1 MPEPLELTEPVVNYE
16 FIRMPDSTGF
26 GDYTESG
33 QVIPVSYQGQP
44 GSFTHQMFLNDH
56 PPIAGGRELWGFPKK
71 LAQPKLA
78 VEIDTLVGTLN
89 YGSVR
94 IATGTMGYKH
104 RALDIAVEARKL
116 AAPNFLLKIIPH
128 VDGTPRICELVRYHL
143 EDITVKGAWTGPA
156 ALDLYSHALAPVAEL
171 PVLQVLSAKHIVAD
185 LTLGLGTVVHDYLS
199 PSASRPTTR
208 DRLRDLDRSERRLI
222 GSAATSGV
230 WKMLNV
236 MREQISPVPQQ
247 IKPLPYDVVALVL
260 QGGGALGAYQA
271 GVYEGLHEAGIRPN
285 WLAGISIGALN
296 AAIIA
301 GSPEAERVGRL
312 REFWE
317 TICACPMEWPA
328 GEGLAD
334 ALPFAFD
341 LRSLHNAMA
350 ATRAL
355 FQGQPGFFKPRFPSP
370 LWSPFSGDAA
380 TSFYDT
386 APLQQTL
393 ERLVDFDRLNSGEV
407 RVSVGAVNVRT
418 GNLTYFDTA
427 ERRLGPKHFMA
438 SGALP
443 PGFPAVEIEGEHYWD
458 GGVVSNTP
466 LSRVLSSEPCDTLTF
481 QIDLWSARG
490 RVPHDMMEVS
500 SRQKDIQYS
509 SRTRAITD
517 HAMRMQKMR
526 QALQRT
532 IERLPESA
540 KQDPEIRAIADM
552 ARHRSYN
559 IIHLIYQ
566 SKIYEGHSKDYE
578 FGLSAMRAHWQSGLD
593 DIRRTLAD
601 PRRLDP
607 PAPELGIVTH
617 DVHRRD

>member
-1 MPEPLELTEPVVNYE
+1 M
-16 FIRMPDSTGF
+16 
-26 GDYTESG
+26 
-33 QVIPVSYQGQP
+33 
-44 GSFTHQMFLNDH
+44 
-56 PPIAGGRELWGFPKK
+56 
-71 LAQPKLA
+71 
-78 VEIDTLVGTLN
+78 
-89 YGSVR
+89 
-94 IATGTMGYKH
+94 
-104 RALDIAVEARKL
+104 
-116 AAPNFLLKIIPH
+116 LK
-128 VDGTPRICELVRYHL
+128 
-143 EDITVKGAWTGPA
+143 
-156 ALDLYSHALAPVAEL
+156 
-171 PVLQVLSAKHIVAD
+171 
-185 LTLGLGTVVHDYLS
+185 
-199 PSASRPTTR
+199 
-208 DRLRDLDRSERRLI
+208 
-222 GSAATSGV
+222 
-230 WKMLNV
+230 V

-247 IKPLPYDVVALVL
+247 IRPLPYDVVALVL

-271 GVYEGLHEAGIRPN
+271 GVYEGLHDAGIRPN

-301 GSPEAERVGRL
+301 GSPEAERVERL

-317 TICACPMEWPA
+317 TICAAPVEWPA

-334 ALPFAFD
+334 TMPFAFD

-350 ATRAL
+350 AMRAL

-370 LWSPFSGDAA
+370 LWSPFSGNAS

-386 APLQQTL
+386 APLQRTL

-443 PGFPAVEIEGEHYWD
+443 PGFPAVEIDGEHYWD
-458 GGVVSNTP
+458 GGMVSNTP
-466 LSRVLSSEPCDTLTF
+466 LSRVLSSEPRDTLTF
-481 QIDLWSARG
+481 QVDLWSARG
-490 RVPHDMMEVS
+490 RVPYDMMEVS

-517 HAMRMQKMR
+517 HALRMQKMR
-526 QALQRT
+526 QAVLRT

-552 ARHRSYN
+552 ARHRSCN

-566 SKIYEGHSKDYE
+566 SKIYEGQSKDYE
-578 FGLSAMRAHWQSGLD
+578 FGLNAMRAHWQSGLD

-601 PRRLDP
+601 SRRLDP
-607 PAPELGIVTH
+607 PVPELGIVTH
-617 DVHRRD
+617 DVHRLD

>member
-1 MPEPLELTEPVVNYE
+1 
-16 FIRMPDSTGF
+16 
-26 GDYTESG
+26 
-33 QVIPVSYQGQP
+33 
-44 GSFTHQMFLNDH
+44 
-56 PPIAGGRELWGFPKK
+56 
-71 LAQPKLA
+71 
-78 VEIDTLVGTLN
+78 
-89 YGSVR
+89 
-94 IATGTMGYKH
+94 
-104 RALDIAVEARKL
+104 
-116 AAPNFLLKIIPH
+116 
-128 VDGTPRICELVRYHL
+128 
-143 EDITVKGAWTGPA
+143 
-156 ALDLYSHALAPVAEL
+156 
-171 PVLQVLSAKHIVAD
+171 
-185 LTLGLGTVVHDYLS
+185 
-199 PSASRPTTR
+199 
-208 DRLRDLDRSERRLI
+208 
-222 GSAATSGV
+222 
-230 WKMLNV
+230 MLNV
-236 MREQISPVPQQ
+236 MREQTSPVLRETRT
-247 IKPLPYDVVALVL
+247 LPYDVVALVL

-285 WLAGISIGALN
+285 WLAGISIGAPN

-301 GSPEAERVGRL
+301 GSPEAERVERL

-317 TICACPMEWPA
+317 SICACPVGWPA
-328 GEGLAD
+328 GEGLGD

-341 LRSLHNAMA
+341 LRSLHNAFA
-350 ATRAL
+350 AMRAL

-386 APLQQTL
+386 SPLSKTL
-393 ERLVDFDRLNSGEV
+393 ERLVDFERLNSGEV

-443 PGFPAVEIEGEHYWD
+443 PGFPSVDIDGEHYWD

-466 LSRVLSSEPCDTLTF
+466 LSRVLSGEPRDTLTF

-490 RVPHDMMEVS
+490 RVPYDMMEVS

-509 SRTRAITD
+509 SRTRAVTD
-517 HAMRMQKMR
+517 HALRIQKMR
-526 QALQRT
+526 RALQRT

-540 KQDPEIRAIADM
+540 RQDPEIRAIADL
-552 ARHRSYN
+552 ARYRSHN

-566 SKIYEGHSKDYE
+566 SKIYEGQSKDYE

-593 DIRRTLAD
+593 DIRRTLAK

-607 PAPELGIVTH
+607 PAPEVGIVTH
-617 DVHRRD
+617 DIHRPE

>member
-1 MPEPLELTEPVVNYE
+1 MLKVT
-16 FIRMPDSTGF
+16 
-26 GDYTESG
+26 
-33 QVIPVSYQGQP
+33 
-44 GSFTHQMFLNDH
+44 
-56 PPIAGGRELWGFPKK
+56 REL
-71 LAQPKLA
+71 
-78 VEIDTLVGTLN
+78 
-89 YGSVR
+89 
-94 IATGTMGYKH
+94 
-104 RALDIAVEARKL
+104 DI
-116 AAPNFLLKIIPH
+116 
-128 VDGTPRICELVRYHL
+128 
-143 EDITVKGAWTGPA
+143 
-156 ALDLYSHALAPVAEL
+156 
-171 PVLQVLSAKHIVAD
+171 
-185 LTLGLGTVVHDYLS
+185 
-199 PSASRPTTR
+199 
-208 DRLRDLDRSERRLI
+208 
-222 GSAATSGV
+222 
-230 WKMLNV
+230 
-236 MREQISPVPQQ
+236 PVPQQ
-247 IKPLPYDVVALVL
+247 SRPLPYDVVALVL

-301 GSPEAERVGRL
+301 GSPEDQRVQRL

-317 TICACPMEWPA
+317 TICAFSIEWPA
-328 GEGLAD
+328 GEGLAN

-341 LRSLHNAMA
+341 ISSIRNALA

-355 FQGQPGFFKPRFPSP
+355 IQGQPGFFKPRFPSP

-386 APLQQTL
+386 APLHRTL
-393 ERLVDFDRLNSGEV
+393 ERFVDFDRLNSGEV

-418 GNLTYFDTA
+418 GNLVYFDTA

-466 LSRVLSSEPCDTLTF
+466 LSRVLSGEPRDTLTF

-490 RVPHDMMEVS
+490 RVPYDMMEVS

-509 SRTRAITD
+509 SRTRTVTD
-517 HAMRMQKMR
+517 QVLRMQKMR
-526 QALQRT
+526 RALQRT
-532 IERLPESA
+532 IEKLPDAERRN
-540 KQDPEIRAIADM
+540 PEIRDIAEM
-552 ARHRSYN
+552 ARERAYN
-559 IIHLIYQ
+559 IVHLIYQ
-566 SKIYEGHSKDYE
+566 TKIHEGHSRDYE

-607 PAPELGIVTH
+607 PSPELGIVTH

>member
-1 MPEPLELTEPVVNYE
+1 M
-16 FIRMPDSTGF
+16 
-26 GDYTESG
+26 
-33 QVIPVSYQGQP
+33 
-44 GSFTHQMFLNDH
+44 
-56 PPIAGGRELWGFPKK
+56 
-71 LAQPKLA
+71 
-78 VEIDTLVGTLN
+78 
-89 YGSVR
+89 
-94 IATGTMGYKH
+94 
-104 RALDIAVEARKL
+104 
-116 AAPNFLLKIIPH
+116 LK
-128 VDGTPRICELVRYHL
+128 
-143 EDITVKGAWTGPA
+143 
-156 ALDLYSHALAPVAEL
+156 
-171 PVLQVLSAKHIVAD
+171 
-185 LTLGLGTVVHDYLS
+185 
-199 PSASRPTTR
+199 
-208 DRLRDLDRSERRLI
+208 
-222 GSAATSGV
+222 
-230 WKMLNV
+230 V

-247 IKPLPYDVVALVL
+247 SRPLPYDVVALVL

-301 GSPEAERVGRL
+301 GSPEGERVQRL

-317 TICACPMEWPA
+317 TICAFSIEWPA
-328 GEGLAD
+328 GEGLAN

-341 LRSLHNAMA
+341 INSVRNTMA

-386 APLQQTL
+386 APLQRTL
-393 ERLVDFDRLNSGEV
+393 ERLIDFDRLNSGDV

-466 LSRVLSSEPCDTLTF
+466 LSRVLSGEPRDTLTF

-490 RVPHDMMEVS
+490 RVPYDLMDVS

-509 SRTRAITD
+509 SRTRSVTD
-517 HAMRMQKMR
+517 QVLRMQKMR
-526 QALQRT
+526 RALQRT
-532 IERLPESA
+532 MEELPESA
-540 KQDPEIRAIADM
+540 RAKPEIRAIADL
-552 ARHRSYN
+552 ACHRAYN
-559 IIHLIYQ
+559 IVHLIYQ
-566 SKIYEGHSKDYE
+566 SKTYEGHSRDYE
-578 FGLSAMRAHWQSGLD
+578 FGLSAMRRHWQSGLD

-601 PRRLDP
+601 PGRLDP
-607 PAPELGIVTH
+607 PSPELGIVTH
-617 DVHRRD
+617 DIHRRD

>member
-1 MPEPLELTEPVVNYE
+1 M
-16 FIRMPDSTGF
+16 
-26 GDYTESG
+26 
-33 QVIPVSYQGQP
+33 
-44 GSFTHQMFLNDH
+44 
-56 PPIAGGRELWGFPKK
+56 
-71 LAQPKLA
+71 
-78 VEIDTLVGTLN
+78 
-89 YGSVR
+89 
-94 IATGTMGYKH
+94 
-104 RALDIAVEARKL
+104 
-116 AAPNFLLKIIPH
+116 LK
-128 VDGTPRICELVRYHL
+128 
-143 EDITVKGAWTGPA
+143 
-156 ALDLYSHALAPVAEL
+156 
-171 PVLQVLSAKHIVAD
+171 
-185 LTLGLGTVVHDYLS
+185 
-199 PSASRPTTR
+199 
-208 DRLRDLDRSERRLI
+208 
-222 GSAATSGV
+222 
-230 WKMLNV
+230 V
-236 MREQISPVPQQ
+236 MREPVSPVPQQ

-301 GSPEAERVGRL
+301 GSPEAERVQRL

-317 TICACPMEWPA
+317 TICAFSIEWPA
-328 GEGLAD
+328 GEGLANT
-334 ALPFAFD
+334 LPFAFD
-341 LRSLHNAMA
+341 INSVRNAMA

-355 FQGQPGFFKPRFPSP
+355 VQGQPGFFKPRFPSP
-370 LWSPFSGDAA
+370 LLSPFSGDAA

-386 APLQQTL
+386 APLHRTL
-393 ERLVDFDRLNSGEV
+393 ERLVDFDRLNSSEV

-466 LSRVLSSEPCDTLTF
+466 LSRVLSGEPRDTLTF

-517 HAMRMQKMR
+517 QALRMQQMR

-540 KQDPEIRAIADM
+540 KQDLEIRAIADM
-552 ARHRSYN
+552 VRQRSCN
-559 IIHLIYQ
+559 IVHLIYQ
-566 SKIYEGHSKDYE
+566 SKIYEGHSRDYE
-578 FGLSAMRAHWQSGLD
+578 FGLSAMRTHWQSGLE

-607 PAPELGIVTH
+607 PPPELGMVTH

>member
-1 MPEPLELTEPVVNYE
+1 M
-16 FIRMPDSTGF
+16 
-26 GDYTESG
+26 
-33 QVIPVSYQGQP
+33 
-44 GSFTHQMFLNDH
+44 
-56 PPIAGGRELWGFPKK
+56 
-71 LAQPKLA
+71 
-78 VEIDTLVGTLN
+78 
-89 YGSVR
+89 
-94 IATGTMGYKH
+94 
-104 RALDIAVEARKL
+104 
-116 AAPNFLLKIIPH
+116 LK
-128 VDGTPRICELVRYHL
+128 
-143 EDITVKGAWTGPA
+143 
-156 ALDLYSHALAPVAEL
+156 
-171 PVLQVLSAKHIVAD
+171 
-185 LTLGLGTVVHDYLS
+185 
-199 PSASRPTTR
+199 
-208 DRLRDLDRSERRLI
+208 
-222 GSAATSGV
+222 
-230 WKMLNV
+230 V
-236 MREQISPVPQQ
+236 MREQISAASQQ
-247 IKPLPYDVVALVL
+247 DRSLPYDVIALVL

-301 GSPEAERVGRL
+301 GSPEAERVDRL

-317 TICACPMEWPA
+317 TICACPVGWPA

-334 ALPFAFD
+334 SLPFAFD
-341 LRSLHNAMA
+341 LRSLHNAFA
-350 ATRAL
+350 AMRAL

-386 APLQQTL
+386 APLNQTL

-427 ERRLGPKHFMA
+427 ERRLGPKHVMA

-443 PGFPAVEIEGEHYWD
+443 PGFPAVEIDGEHYWD
-458 GGVVSNTP
+458 GGVVWNTP
-466 LSRVLSSEPCDTLTF
+466 LSRVLTSEPRDTLTF
-481 QIDLWSARG
+481 QVDLWSARG
-490 RVPHDMMEVS
+490 RVPYDMMEVS

-517 HAMRMQKMR
+517 QALRMQNMR
-526 QALQRT
+526 RALQRT
-532 IERLPESA
+532 IERLPEGA

-552 ARHRSYN
+552 ARHRAYN
-559 IIHLIYQ
+559 IVHLIYQ
-566 SKIYEGHSKDYE
+566 SKIYEGQSKDYE